1 MSKENYIFGMHPVME
16 AIKDNK
22 DIDKVLVQS
31 DLRGPNVTELRKLLK
46 DYKVSFQNL
55 PLGRLN
61 HMCKKHHQ
69 GVVAYLS
76 PVEFQPYQEVLAK
89 AYELGKVPLLLILDH
104 ISDVGNFG
112 AICRTAECTGV
123 DGIIIPVKG
132 SAQVNS
138 EAIKRSAG
146 ALLKVNLCRERDL
159 TAVMEDL
166 QNSGVQI
173 VACTEKTEDMLYDV
187 DYTLPTAIVM
197 GSEDNGITSHILKGA
212 DKTVA
217 IPMLG
222 EIESLNVSVSAGII
236 LYEAVRQRR

>member
-1 MSKENYIFGMHPVME
+1 M
-16 AIKDNK
+16 
-22 DIDKVLVQS
+22 
-31 DLRGPNVTELRKLLK
+31 
-46 DYKVSFQNL
+46 
-55 PLGRLN
+55 
-61 HMCKKHHQ
+61 
-69 GVVAYLS
+69 
-76 PVEFQPYQEVLAK
+76 PYQEVLAK
-89 AYELGKVPLLLILDH
+89 AYEAGKVPLLLILDH

-123 DGIIIPVKG
+123 DGVIIPVKG

-173 VACTEKTEDMLYDV
+173 VACTEQTEDLLYDV
-187 DYTLPTAIVM
+187 DYTIPTAIVM

-212 DKTVA
+212 NKSVA